1 MKGTIC
7 STVAFEADHQQIAEI
22 RRLAGRPQ
30 SRQQA
35 QPLNG
40 TASPCFFRSD
50 VYDYRLQR
58 TLAEAGIR
66 VRKQLG

>member
-1 MKGTIC
+1 MKGTIR
-7 STVAFEADHQQIAEI
+7 STAAFEADHQQIAKI

-40 TASPCFFRSD
+40 SASPCFFRSD
-50 VYDYRLQR
+50 VYN
-58 TLAEAGIR
+58 
-66 VRKQLG
+66 

>member
-1 MKGTIC
+1 MKRTIC
-7 STVAFEADHQQIAEI
+7 STVVFEADHQQIAEI

-50 VYDYRLQR
+50 VYD
-58 TLAEAGIR
+58 
-66 VRKQLG
+66 